1 MNRNRAGTTRPSG
14 RSPSPCCSSGRSI
27 RFLRP
32 RRDEGHD
39 VDYHGIARYGDR
51 TERKAMDDPQDDEK
65 RQRPGEQVACENRRK
80 NEERDQ
86 VERLARERVEQITRK
101 GTDRQGG
108 YRIAGE
114 RDARPI
120 VLPCGTLR

>member
-1 MNRNRAGTTRPSG
+1 
-14 RSPSPCCSSGRSI
+14 
-27 RFLRP
+27 
-32 RRDEGHD
+32 
-39 VDYHGIARYGDR
+39 
-51 TERKAMDDPQDDEK
+51 MDDPQDDEK

-114 RDARPI
+114 RDADHRVARVEHFGEVKRQYRHQQVKAEVEQEVGCQDTTVARCDEA
-120 VLPCGTLR
+120 VLGHGRIGIGRCKVSGF